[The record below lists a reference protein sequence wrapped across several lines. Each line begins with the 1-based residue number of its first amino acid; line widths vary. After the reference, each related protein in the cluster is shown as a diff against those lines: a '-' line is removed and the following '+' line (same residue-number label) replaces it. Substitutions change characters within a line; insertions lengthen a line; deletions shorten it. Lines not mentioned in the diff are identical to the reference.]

1 MFGRSARAALCA
13 SVVLGALGIA
23 TLVVPAAA
31 QASVSAVVESTG
43 GGVTG
48 PPSAQHANE
57 TLADAVAYVEQQGG
71 GTITFSPS
79 LTAQTITLTTTLPNI
94 GYPTTITGPSG
105 GTVTISGGGKYG
117 IFDVST
123 SQSLTL
129 SNLTL
134 TGGIGTD
141 ASGDFVGGAIYA
153 ETGTTLVVQ
162 NSTITGNT
170 AQTAGGAIAAVGSV
184 EVQNSTISNN
194 TAAEGGGLYTAQA
207 TIRGST
213 FSGNSS
219 TYGGGIFSSG
229 VLIISDSTFTGNN
242 APANGTEGAGG
253 AILQYGGTGSSLTI
267 TSSTIV
273 GNEAGGTS
281 GTPAG
286 GGGIYDNAQNPGEPV
301 SLDDTVVAGNTANV
315 GPDILTFGPD
325 PDASASFSLIGNPTG
340 DGITGATTTDLFG
353 TAAAPLAPKLGPLQ
367 SNGGPT
373 QTMLP
378 LPGSPVIDAAAAP
391 SGVSTDQRGDP
402 RTVKLGFTEPSGG
415 DGTDIGAVELQA
427 SEAGLPTVTA
437 ISPATG
443 AAGTT
448 VTITGTNLFPATEV
462 LFGSTPAASIT
473 AETATQITATAPA
486 GTGTV
491 DIRVVAPAGESA
503 TVAGDRFSYGTVT
516 STLTSSSKSAFTTT
530 FGNQRL
536 KLTSPSPALCTAD
549 TAKLHAVFSTAMI
562 KSSKKTKLTFKS
574 VAFYIDKGVKLKKKN
589 AYAPNV
595 TSKKTP
601 ASENISLKGVKSG
614 SHTLRLIASYTEH
627 VRRGKKNRTAKVTK
641 TIATKVRVC

>member
-48 PPSAQHANE
+48 PPSAQHASE

-194 TAAEGGGLYTAQA
+194 TAGEGGGLYTAQA